1 METRKFKRNFFASLA
16 GLALAGTLV
25 LSSCE
30 KNEDDNTKTD
40 AKYSISGAA
49 SGMQEVPS
57 VTTSA
62 AGNLSG
68 TYDTASKKLIYS
80 ISWNGLSGDANMAHF
95 HGPALVG
102 DNASPIETLKIVTN
116 GTAGTAKDT
125 ITASATLHAALLAG
139 QVYYNIH
146 TVANPNGEIRGQV
159 NVSQ

>member
-16 GLALAGTLV
+16 GLALFGTLV

-30 KNEDDNTKTD
+30 KNEDDDRNTN
-40 AKYSISGAA
+40 AKYSVSGAA

-62 AGNLSG
+62 TGNLAG
-68 TYDTASKKLIYS
+68 TYDTVSKKLIYS
-80 ISWNGLSGDANMAHF
+80 ISWNGLSGDATMAHF
-95 HGPALVG
+95 HGPALAG

-116 GTAGTAKDT
+116 GSTGTAKDT
-125 ITASATLHAALLAG
+125 ITASAILHTAILAG

-146 TVANPNGEIRGQV
+146 TAANPGGEIRGQV
-159 NVSQ
+159 NISQ